1 MNRRDALKHVGILL
15 GGVVSAPVINAVLSG
30 CQASD
35 PWKPKILTEEQND
48 IVTVICDMIIPETE
62 TPGAKTLQVNRF
74 MDLIV
79 SDWYKDKDRDRFLN
93 GFAQLADRC
102 QKTSGKTF
110 LDMTPE
116 ERTTLLTDLDKEGID
131 ARMEDE
137 ENLTFFAM
145 AKELTLVGY
154 FTSETGTKQELSYK
168 PVPGLYHGCIS
179 TDEVGKAWARVY

>member
-15 GGVVSAPVINAVLSG
+15 GGVVSAPVINAVISG

-93 GFAQLADRC
+93 GFAAYH
-102 QKTSGKTF
+102 
-110 LDMTPE
+110 
-116 ERTTLLTDLDKEGID
+116 
-131 ARMEDE
+131 EDPLE
-137 ENLTFFAM
+137 I
-145 AKELTLVGY
+145 
-154 FTSETGTKQELSYK
+154 
-168 PVPGLYHGCIS
+168 LY
-179 TDEVGKAWARVY
+179 